1 MRRATHR
8 GIAGLACAAG
18 MLVTILLLAAAPTVR
33 ASPGTHPGEGSD
45 AAMVR
50 RIVARA
56 ERGDPQAQTML
67 GFMYATGRGVPQSY
81 SAAVD
86 WYTRSAHQGD
96 PDGQYLLGLMY
107 DKGFGVNIDVVK
119 AYKWL
124 NLAAAHA
131 SRRNRENYQRIRD
144 AVASKMTLDQID
156 VAQKLTLEFIP
167 TKP

>member
-1 MRRATHR
+1 MRTATRR

-18 MLVTILLLAAAPTVR
+18 MLVSVLLLAAASTVH
-33 ASPGTHPGEGSD
+33 ASASD
-45 AAMVR
+45 AAVVS

-56 ERGDPQAQTML
+56 ERGDPRAQTTL

-96 PDGQYLLGLMY
+96 PDAQYLLGLMY

-131 SRRNRENYQRIRD
+131 SRQNRENYQRMRD
-144 AVASKMTLDQID
+144 AIANKMTLDQID

>member
-1 MRRATHR
+1 MRRAKRR
-8 GIAGLACAAG
+8 GIAGLASAAG
-18 MLVTILLLAAAPTVR
+18 MLVGVLLLAAAPTVH
-33 ASPGTHPGEGSD
+33 ASD
-45 AAMVR
+45 AAVVS

-56 ERGDPQAQTML
+56 ERGDPRAQTML
-67 GFMYATGRGVPQSY
+67 GFMYATGHGVPQSN
-81 SAAVD
+81 STAVD

-144 AVASKMTLDQID
+144 AVASKMTPDQID